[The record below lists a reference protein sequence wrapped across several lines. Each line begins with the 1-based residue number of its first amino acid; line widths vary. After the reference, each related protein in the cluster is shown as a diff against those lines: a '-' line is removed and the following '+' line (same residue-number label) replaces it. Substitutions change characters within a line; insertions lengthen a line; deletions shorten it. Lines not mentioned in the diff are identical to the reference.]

1 MKQKNLFIGAAVV
14 LVVIFAAV
22 STRYTSSKSA
32 AAPGVVASPDQAT
45 LVRAHAMTLGP
56 ADASVTIVEFLDPAC
71 ETCATFYP
79 YVKDIM
85 AANPG
90 RIRLVIRWAPF
101 HNGSQDVVAM
111 IEAARKQDKFFPA
124 LEALLASQASWSPG
138 HTPQV
143 TAAWEQIA
151 NLGLDRERLIADM
164 ASAEITQ
171 LIAQDVADV
180 KTLNVTATPEFF
192 VNGKP
197 MPSFGYEQL
206 KQLVDDAL
214 KATQKAP

>member
-1 MKQKNLFIGAAVV
+1 MKQKNLFIGAATA
-14 LVVIFAAV
+14 LVVMFAGA
-22 STRYTSSKSA
+22 TMWFTSSKP
-32 AAPGVVASPDQAT
+32 AAPGVVAAPDQAS

-56 ADASVTIVEFLDPAC
+56 ADAPVTIVEFLDPAC

-111 IEAARKQDKFFPA
+111 IEAARKQDKFWPA

-143 TAAWEQIA
+143 SAAWEQIA

-180 KTLNVTATPEFF
+180 RTLNVTATPEFF

>member
-1 MKQKNLFIGAAVV
+1 MKQRNLFIGAAVA
-14 LVVIFAAV
+14 LVMMFAGA
-22 STRYTSSKSA
+22 TMWFTQSKP
-32 AAPGVVASPDQAT
+32 AAPGVMAAPDQSA

-56 ADASVTIVEFLDPAC
+56 ADAPVTIVEFLDPAC

-79 YVKDIM
+79 YVKDIL

-111 IEAARKQDKFFPA
+111 IEAARKQDKFWPA
-124 LEALLASQASWSPG
+124 FEALLASQASWSPN

-143 TAAWEQIA
+143 AAAWEQIA
-151 NLGLDRERLIADM
+151 NLGLDRERLFADM

-171 LIAQDVADV
+171 LIARDVEDV
-180 KTLNVTATPEFF
+180 RTLNVTATPEFF

-206 KQLVDDAL
+206 RQLVDDAL
-214 KATQKAP
+214 QATQKAP

>member
-1 MKQKNLFIGAAVV
+1 MKQKNLFIGAAVA
-14 LVVIFAAV
+14 LVVMFAGA
-22 STRYTSSKSA
+22 TMWFNSSKSA
-32 AAPGVVASPDQAT
+32 APGVMAAPDQAT
-45 LVRAHAMTLGP
+45 LVRAHSITLGP
-56 ADASVTIVEFLDPAC
+56 ADAPVTIVEFLDPAC

-79 YVKDIM
+79 FVKDIM

-90 RIRLVIRWAPF
+90 RIRLVMRWAPF

-111 IEAARKQDKFFPA
+111 IEAARKQDKHWPV
-124 LEALLASQASWSPG
+124 LEALLASQATWSPG

-143 TAAWEQIA
+143 SAAWEQIA
-151 NLGLDRERLIADM
+151 NLGLDRERLFADM
-164 ASAEITQ
+164 ASAEITRM
-171 LIAQDVADV
+171 IAQDVEDV
-180 KTLNVTATPEFF
+180 GTLNVTATPEFF

-214 KATQKAP
+214 RATQKAP

>member
-1 MKQKNLFIGAAVV
+1 MKQKNLFIGAAVA
-14 LVVIFAAV
+14 LVVLFAGA
-22 STRYTSSKSA
+22 TMWFTSSKP
-32 AAPGVVASPDQAT
+32 AAPGVMAAPDQAT
-45 LVRAHAMTLGP
+45 LVRPHSMTLGP
-56 ADASVTIVEFLDPAC
+56 ADAPVTIVEFLDPAC

-85 AANPG
+85 ATNPG
-90 RIRLVIRWAPF
+90 RIRLVMRWAPF

-111 IEAARKQDKFFPA
+111 IEAARKQDKFWPA

-143 TAAWEQIA
+143 TAAWEQMA

-171 LIAQDVADV
+171 MIAQDVEDV
-180 KTLNVTATPEFF
+180 RTLNVTATPEFF

-214 KATQKAP
+214 KATEKAP